1 MDKMVRAGKHEID
14 FTTGALLKKM
24 IIYALPIIGINV
36 LQLLFTTADLV
47 VLGQFTKNDNAIAG
61 VGGAT
66 PLVNLLIGFFTGLAV
81 GANVLIS
88 RCVGAGDKDG
98 ARRFVGTSVFVSI
111 ISGIFIMIIGAVL
124 AEQMLIW
131 TNCDANVLPYATR
144 YLRIYFL
151 GMPII
156 MLYNFNSSILRAV
169 GDTLRPLIYL
179 IIGGVANIIL
189 NIFFIAV
196 VHLDIEG
203 VAIATVVSNGISATC
218 TTVLM
223 VKNDGFARLERE
235 HLKFYKEEFD
245 EIFKIGIPVAISKCL
260 FSFANVLV
268 HSELNVLGDK
278 AMAANSI
285 TKEFDG
291 FVLETAHGIG
301 FATIAVVSQ
310 NYGAKKPERI
320 RKVIGIS
327 IAMQLVMGAFLGSI
341 MLLFGR
347 TLCGIMSQ
355 TEEVLDLCMV
365 RITTI
370 SIFYIFLGILNV
382 LQEALRGIG
391 YSFIAT
397 LESVFA
403 NIVLR
408 LIYLYFIYPY
418 ICVEGNVAHNLT
430 MLYVLYPASWII
442 ASIVGALL
450 LVVLFKK
457 TKKRLIEERNSLTAE
472 Q

>member
-1 MDKMVRAGKHEID
+1 MVRAGKHEID
-14 FTTGALLKKM
+14 FTSGALLKKM
-24 IIYALPIIGINV
+24 IIYALPIIGINI

-47 VLGQFTKNDNAIAG
+47 VLGQFTRNDNAIAG
-61 VGGAT
+61 VGAST
-66 PLVNLLIGFFTGLAV
+66 PLVNLLIGFFTGLSV

-88 RCVGAGDKDG
+88 RCVGAGNKDG

-111 ISGIFIMIIGAVL
+111 ISGIVIMIVGVVL

-131 TNCDANVLPYATR
+131 TNCDVSVLPYATR
-144 YLRIYFL
+144 YLRIYLL

-179 IIGGVANIIL
+179 IIGGVVNVIL
-189 NIFFIAV
+189 NIFFIVV

-203 VAIATVVSNGISATC
+203 VAIATVVSNGVSAVC

-223 VKNDGFARLERE
+223 TKSDGFAKLQRE
-235 HLKFYKEEFD
+235 HLKFYKDEFV
-245 EIFKIGIPVAISKCL
+245 EILKIGLPVAISKCL

-268 HSELNVLGDK
+268 NSELNALGDK
-278 AMAANSI
+278 AMTANSI

-291 FVLETAHGIG
+291 FMLETAHGIG

-320 RKVIGIS
+320 KKVVGIS
-327 IAMQLVMGAFLGSI
+327 IAMQLVACSFLGAI
-341 MLLFGR
+341 LLVFGR

-355 TEEVLDLCMV
+355 TKEVLDLCMV
-365 RITTI
+365 RITTV
-370 SIFYIFLGILNV
+370 SVLYIFLGILNV
-382 LQEALRGIG
+382 LQESLRGIG

-397 LESVFA
+397 LESVFE

-408 LIYLYFIYPY
+408 LIYLYFIYPF
-418 ICVEGNVAHNLT
+418 ICIEGNTTHNLT
-430 MLYVLYPASWII
+430 MLFVLYPASWII
-442 ASIVGALL
+442 ASIVGAVLL
-450 LVVLFKK
+450 ITLFKK
-457 TKKRLIEERNSLTAE
+457 TKKRLIEERNSKTAE
-472 Q
+472 K